1 MLALLVVTSPPSAA
15 ETPTIKPA
23 NAKSETQSSAAQ
35 DYSQQ
40 PMVFEYVH
48 ESMRYENDGTGSR
61 EVQARLRVQTTA
73 GLTSAGQLLFP
84 YNAYN
89 ETMEVRSVRVL
100 RKDGSVAVAG
110 PEAVQDLSAPVT
122 QGAPVYT
129 DVRQKHVTVPGVSV
143 GDTVEYDVVV
153 QEKPLVAGQF
163 WHIWIFP
170 DNVVTLDAKC
180 ELNVPKDRALKMR
193 NPEGIEPSISVE
205 GDRRVYRW
213 ATSNFKT
220 PAPVDIFKN
229 FKFDVTALLEGVRPE
244 PGHRLIFS
252 TFQNWSEVAS
262 WYAELE
268 RERRVPTN
276 EVREKAHEITRGL
289 KSDEEKAT
297 ALYYWVS
304 ENIRYVSLSF
314 GMGHYQPHAA
324 AEVLQNRYGDC
335 KDKVTLLEAMLEAE
349 GVHADPVLVGATAQ
363 IDPEVPT
370 PIQFD
375 HVITFTQI
383 SGKKHWLDS
392 TIGVAPYGYL
402 LPQLRGSEALV
413 ATRTAGSL
421 QKLPT
426 ELPFFREYHLGISG
440 EMDSQGTFNGEV
452 ELQTRGDLEVLIRLI
467 NNRVSPEQ
475 MAKTADEILARTNRF
490 LYGTVQYRNFRIG
503 NGADTT
509 TPVKALFNVTGKLVF
524 VDPKASRQQIMEA
537 IDYAVVKQVQDLK
550 LIPAI
555 KTEANKRGAG
565 EGSIEWKGPS
575 VYSANVEL
583 TFSDMTDSGVPSPKT
598 ARVTRSFAELQSS
611 DSWNGKVFHGHKELV
626 LRVPSISA
634 SDEKELSAFTKEISD
649 SFPAPA
655 KAIKETK
662 EVKDAK
668 DAKDAKETKEVKIIA
683 PGRYVPNS
691 EAQEKFEKGEEEYKR
706 KNWATAIEAFSA
718 ATKADPRYPDAWRE
732 LGRSRMY
739 ERQYAEA
746 EADFRKYLELA
757 PDDHLA
763 YLNMAWVLYV
773 EQKFDEDRDLMLK
786 RIAAAPGDGDANFRL
801 GVAYLALHQ
810 PALAVPVLKT
820 SVAIF
825 PQYLDAHI
833 ALGRA
838 YLETHQDLLAQE
850 ILRKAVAIDSSDG
863 TLNNVAYILSE
874 HNVLLSQAEEWSRR
888 SIDVVEK
895 ELNQV
900 SLSQLPAGTW
910 ALVTKLSHYWD
921 TLGWVKFQL
930 GNPEDALKYILA
942 ASQLNDESTISFHLG
957 KIYENQDRKAAA
969 IDMYL
974 AALKAIPAS
983 GTMTDD
989 AKAARERLVELVGG
1003 EGAVD
1008 ERLKQFRRNSAPPR
1022 TVEVANS
1029 KGEQGITQYTVLIDA
1044 KSKVTDFSSTVADDQ
1059 LSDMHDAVRSAV
1071 MPQSFPDD
1079 TLKALPRIGTLSC
1092 VAPDQVCLWTLVPVY
1107 SASRLA
1113 PAN

>member
-1 MLALLVVTSPPSAA
+1 MLALLVVASVPSAA
-15 ETPTIKPA
+15 QAPTIKPA
-23 NAKSETQSSAAQ
+23 NAKSEKQSSTTQ

-40 PMVFEYVH
+40 PAIFEYIH
-48 ESMRYENDGTGSR
+48 ESMRYENDGTGTR

-100 RKDGSVAVAG
+100 RKDGSIAVAG
-110 PEAVQDLSAPVT
+110 PESVQDLSAPVT

-180 ELNVPKDRALKMR
+180 ELNVPKDRALKIR
-193 NPEGIEPSISVE
+193 SPEGVEPSISVE

-220 PAPVDIFKN
+220 PAPVDLFKN
-229 FKFDVTALLEGVRPE
+229 FKFDVTALLEGVRPDPE
-244 PGHRLIFS
+244 HRLIFS
-252 TFQNWSEVAS
+252 TFQNWSQVAS

-268 RERRVPTN
+268 RERRLPTN

-289 KSDEEKAT
+289 KSDAEKAI

-304 ENIRYVSLSF
+304 ENIRYVSLSL
-314 GMGHYQPHAA
+314 GMGRYQPHAA

-335 KDKVTLLEAMLEAE
+335 KDKVTLLETMLEVE
-349 GVHADPVLVGATAQ
+349 GVHADPVLVGAAVQ

-375 HVITFTQI
+375 HAITFAQVG
-383 SGKKHWLDS
+383 GKGQWLDS

-413 ATRTAGSL
+413 ATRTGGSL
-421 QKLPT
+421 QKLPSA
-426 ELPFFREYHLGISG
+426 LPFTREYHLRISG
-440 EMDSQGTFNGEV
+440 DVDSQGTLNGEV
-452 ELQTRGDLEVLIRLI
+452 ELQTRGDLEVLIRSI

-475 MAKTADEILARTNRF
+475 MAKTADEILVRTNRF
-490 LYGTVQYRNFRIG
+490 LYGTVQYRDFRIG

-509 TPVKALFNVTGKLVF
+509 NPVTALFKVTGKLLF
-524 VDPKASRQQIMEA
+524 VDPKAPRQQIMEV
-537 IDYAVVKQVQDLK
+537 IDYALVKQVQDLK
-550 LIPAI
+550 LIPTG
-555 KTEANKRGAG
+555 KTEANTGGAA
-565 EGSIEWKGPS
+565 EGAIEWKGPV
-575 VYSANVEL
+575 VYSAKVEL

-611 DSWNGKVFHGHKELV
+611 DSWNGKVFRGYKELK
-626 LRVPSISA
+626 LGVPSISA
-634 SDEKELSAFTKEISD
+634 GDEKELSAFTKEISD
-649 SFPAPA
+649 SFPGPA
-655 KAIKETK
+655 KAIKERK
-662 EVKDAK
+662 EAS
-668 DAKDAKETKEVKIIA
+668 DAKETKEVKIIA
-683 PGRYVPNS
+683 AGKYVPSS
-691 EAQEKFEKGEEEYKR
+691 EAREKFEKGEEDYKR
-706 KNWATAIEAFSA
+706 KNWANAIEAFGA
-718 ATKADPRYPDAWRE
+718 ATKADPRYPEAWRE

-739 ERQYAEA
+739 ERQYADA
-746 EADFRKYLELA
+746 EVDFRKYLELA

-773 EQKFDEDRDLMLK
+773 EKKFEEDRDLMLK

-850 ILRKAVAIDSSDG
+850 ILRKAVAIDSSEG

-895 ELNQV
+895 ELNQI
-900 SLSQLPAGTW
+900 SLSQLPSGTW

-921 TLGWVKFQL
+921 TLGWIKFQQGNL
-930 GNPEDALKYILA
+930 GDALKYMLA
-942 ASQLNDESTISFHLG
+942 ASQLNDDPTISFHLG
-957 KIYENQDRKAAA
+957 KIYESQGRKAAA

-974 AALKAIPAS
+974 AALKAIPAT

-989 AKAARERLVELVGG
+989 AKAARERLVALVGG

-1008 ERLKQFRRNSAPPR
+1008 ERLKQFRRSSAPPR
-1022 TVEVANS
+1022 TVEIANA
-1029 KGEQGITQYTVLIDA
+1029 KGQQGITQYTVLIDA
-1044 KSKVTDFSSTVADDQ
+1044 SSKVTDFSSMVVDDQ
-1059 LSDMHDAVRSAV
+1059 LSDLHDTVRSVV
-1071 MPQSFPDD
+1071 MPQSFPDG
-1079 TLKALPRIGTLSC
+1079 TLKTLPRIGTLSC
-1092 VAPDQVCLWTLVPVY
+1092 AAPDQTCLWTLLPVY

-1113 PAN
+1113 PGD

>member
-1 MLALLVVTSPPSAA
+1 MFRRIPLVLALLVVASPPSAA
-15 ETPTIKPA
+15 QKPIKPA
-23 NAKSETQSSAAQ
+23 DAKSETQSSVTQ

-40 PMVFEYVH
+40 PTVFEYMH
-48 ESMRYENDGTGSR
+48 ESMRYENDGTGTR

-73 GLTSAGQLLFP
+73 GLTLAGQLVFP

-100 RKDGSVAVAG
+100 RKDGSVTMAG
-110 PEAVQDLSAPVT
+110 AEAVQDLSALVT
-122 QGAPVYT
+122 QAAPVYT
-129 DVRQKHVTVPGVSV
+129 DLRQKHVTVPGVSV
-143 GDTVEYDVVV
+143 GDAVEYDVVV
-153 QEKPLVAGQF
+153 QEKPLMKGQF

-180 ELNVPKDRALKMR
+180 ELNVPKDRALKIR

-205 GDRRVYRW
+205 GDRRIYRW

-220 PAPVDIFKN
+220 PPPVDIFQN
-229 FKFDVTALLEGVRPE
+229 FKFDVTALLEGVRPG
-244 PGHRLIFS
+244 PAHRLIFS
-252 TFQNWSEVAS
+252 TFQNWSDVGS

-289 KSDEEKAT
+289 KIDEEKAT

-314 GMGHYQPHAA
+314 GMGRYQPHAA
-324 AEVLQNRYGDC
+324 GEVLQNRYGDC
-335 KDKVTLLEAMLEAE
+335 KDKTTLLEAMLEAE
-349 GVHADPVLVGATAQ
+349 GLHADPVLVGLTVP

-370 PIQFD
+370 PMQFD
-375 HVITFTQI
+375 HAITFTQI
-383 SGKKHWLDS
+383 GGKGWWLDS

-413 ATRTAGSL
+413 ATRTSGNL
-421 QKLPT
+421 QRLPAD
-426 ELPFFREYHLGISG
+426 LPFMGEYRLGIRG
-440 EMDSQGTFNGEV
+440 EVDSQGTFNGEV

-467 NNRVSPEQ
+467 NNRVSHEQ
-475 MAKTADEILARTNRF
+475 MAKTADAILARANRF
-490 LYGTVQYRNFRIG
+490 LYGTVQYRNFRI
-503 NGADTT
+503 ASAEDTT
-509 TPVKALFNVTGKLVF
+509 APVKALFDVAGKLVF
-524 VDPKASRQQIMEA
+524 VDPKASRQQLMEA

-550 LIPAI
+550 LIPVGQ
-555 KTEANKRGAG
+555 TEANKRSAG
-565 EGSIEWKGPS
+565 DGSIGRKAS
-575 VYSANVEL
+575 RVYSVNVEL
-583 TFSDMTDSGVPSPKT
+583 SFTDMADSAVPAPKT
-598 ARVTRSFAELQSS
+598 ERVTRSFAELQSS
-611 DSWNGKVFHGHKELV
+611 DSWNGKVFHGYKELE
-626 LRVPSISA
+626 LRAPSVSA
-634 SDEKELSAFTKEISD
+634 SDEKELVAFTKEISD

-655 KAIKETK
+655 KTSRETK
-662 EVKDAK
+662 EGKE
-668 DAKDAKETKEVKIIA
+668 AKETKEVRIIA
-683 PGRYVPNS
+683 PGKYVPNP
-691 EAQEKFEKGEEEYKR
+691 EAREKFEKGEEESKR
-706 KNWATAIEAFSA
+706 KNWANAIEAFSA
-718 ATKADPRYPDAWRE
+718 ATKADPRYPDAWRG

-739 ERQYAEA
+739 ELQYGEA

-773 EQKFDEDRDLMLK
+773 EKKFEEDRDLMLK
-786 RIAAAPGDGDANFRL
+786 RLAAAPGDGDANFRL

-820 SVAIF
+820 AVTIF
-825 PQYLDAHI
+825 PRYLEAHM

-850 ILRKAVAIDSSDG
+850 ILRKAVAIDNSDG

-895 ELNQV
+895 EVNQV
-900 SLSQLPAGTW
+900 SLSQLQAGTW

-921 TLGWVKFQL
+921 TLGWIKFQQKK
-930 GNPEDALKYILA
+930 PEDALKYVLA
-942 ASQLNDESTISFHLG
+942 ASQLNDEPTISFHLG
-957 KIYENQDRKAAA
+957 KIYESQDRKATA

-974 AALKAIPAS
+974 AALKAIPAN

-1022 TVEVANS
+1022 TVAVANA
-1029 KGEQGITQYTVLIDA
+1029 KGEQGITQYTVLIDVN
-1044 KSKVTDFSSTVADDQ
+1044 SKVTDFLSTVADDQ
-1059 LSDMHDAVRSAV
+1059 LADLRDGVRSAV

-1092 VAPDQVCLWTLVPVY
+1092 AAPEQACLWTLVPVY